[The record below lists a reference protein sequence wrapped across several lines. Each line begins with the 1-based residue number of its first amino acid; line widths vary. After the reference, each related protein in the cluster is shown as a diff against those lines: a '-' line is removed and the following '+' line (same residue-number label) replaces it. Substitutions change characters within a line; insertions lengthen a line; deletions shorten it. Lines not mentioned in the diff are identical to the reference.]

1 VVHPELRGAPSTFFF
16 ALETILMSTATA
28 SPQTAVPPQARGFPG
43 LRCPICGSEDGLL
56 YLDLGGLDDFRCT
69 ANDCEFTVEDVRQ
82 FIGQWS
88 RLVAWIDQAP
98 AAAE

>member
-1 VVHPELRGAPSTFFF
+1 
-16 ALETILMSTATA
+16 MSTATA
-28 SPQTAVPPQARGFPG
+28 SPQTAAAPPPRGFPG

>member
-1 VVHPELRGAPSTFFF
+1 
-16 ALETILMSTATA
+16 MSTATA
-28 SPQTAVPPQARGFPG
+28 SPQTAAASPARGFPG